1 MKEKKIYIHCHYTID
16 NTLEIT
22 VYTEEEGKE
31 KKLVE
36 RVFDREEPSYREK
49 LRAFYSMLKAH
60 FEGYE
65 LLVNDW
71 YD

>member
-1 MKEKKIYIHCHYTID
+1 MEEKKLYIYGHYTID

-36 RVFDREEPSYREK
+36 RVFDREETSYREK
-49 LRAFYSMLKAH
+49 LHAFYDMLNSH
-60 FEGYE
+60 FYGYE
-65 LLVNDW
+65 ILVNDW

>member
-1 MKEKKIYIHCHYTID
+1 MEEKKLYIYCHYTID

-31 KKLVE
+31 KKLIE
-36 RVFDREEPSYREK
+36 RVFHREEPSYCDK
-49 LRAFYSMLKAH
+49 LHAFYDKLKVH
-60 FEGYE
+60 FEGYKF
-65 LLVNDW
+65 LVNDW